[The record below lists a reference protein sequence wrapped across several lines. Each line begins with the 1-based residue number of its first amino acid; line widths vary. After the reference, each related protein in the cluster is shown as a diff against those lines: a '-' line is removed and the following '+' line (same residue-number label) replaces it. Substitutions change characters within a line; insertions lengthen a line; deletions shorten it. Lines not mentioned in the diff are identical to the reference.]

1 MAFYYLSY
9 ELIYDDEFDNTNEE
23 SIIEAKSIKEA
34 KSFCEKQLREF
45 DTLIKEVAFEDCY
58 KTDVN
63 AMI

>member
-9 ELIYDDEFDNTNEE
+9 ELIYDDEFNNTNEE

-34 KSFCEKQLREF
+34 KSFCENQLREL

-58 KTDVN
+58 KTDAN